1 MFCLV
6 EWKLYQEGHIILL
19 GIFVL
24 DMSMSI
30 SHNEELLLPHA
41 KAKSV
46 RRHWESLNM
55 IFIMGKIKIMIEN
68 LLIISHG
75 NYISMLQV
83 KWHILLV
90 RRVDGIYK
98 LERIGRMLL

>member
-1 MFCLV
+1 
-6 EWKLYQEGHIILL
+6 
-19 GIFVL
+19 
-24 DMSMSI
+24 
-30 SHNEELLLPHA
+30 
-41 KAKSV
+41 
-46 RRHWESLNM
+46 M